1 MKITVLNSSVDHPIN
16 AWLSDWKAKHENTH
30 EIEIVRSKSELSGG
44 ELLFLISCVE
54 IIGAQDRAKYAKTL
68 VIHASDLPLGR
79 GWSPHVWQVVNGETE
94 VTVTLLEAEDKVDSG
109 DIWQKLK
116 IHVPPTALYDEI
128 NQRIFQAEVDLMDY
142 AVNSFPA
149 IEPKPQDSSIE
160 PTYWPKRSP
169 EDSELD
175 TSKSID
181 DLFNLIR
188 VCDPNRFPA
197 YFIKGGRKY
206 VLKLEADNDR

>member
-16 AWLSDWKAKHENTH
+16 AWLSDWKAKHEDTH

-68 VIHASDLPLGR
+68 VIHASDLPIGR
-79 GWSPHVWQVVNGETE
+79 GWSPHVWQVVSGETE
-94 VTVTLLEAEDKVDSG
+94 LTVTLLEATDKVDAG
-109 DIWQKLK
+109 DIWHKLK

-128 NQRIFQAEVDLMDY
+128 NQGIFQTEIDLMDF
-142 AVNSFPA
+142 AVANFTT
-149 IEPKPQDSSIE
+149 IEPKPQDSIE

-169 EDSELD
+169 KDSELD
-175 TSKSID
+175 TSKSINE
-181 DLFNLIR
+181 LFNLIR

-197 YFIKGGRKY
+197 YFIKDGRKY
-206 VLKLEADNDR
+206 VLKVEADNER